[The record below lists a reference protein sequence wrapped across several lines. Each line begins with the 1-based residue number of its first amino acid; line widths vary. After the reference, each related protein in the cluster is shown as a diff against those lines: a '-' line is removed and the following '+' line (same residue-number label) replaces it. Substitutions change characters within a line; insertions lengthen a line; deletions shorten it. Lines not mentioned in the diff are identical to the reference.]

1 MPEKP
6 LFVVHW
12 TENAFENVSEIKIYL
27 KTNFTDKEVNR
38 FYDLLY
44 TFESV
49 VSLFPKIYPQT
60 NKHLNV
66 HKAVLNK
73 YLSVFY
79 RVLNSKIQVLAV
91 LDNRNNLNNWL

>member
-6 LFVVHW
+6 LFEVRW
-12 TENAFENVSEIKIYL
+12 TENAFDNVSEIQIYL
-27 KTNFTDKEVNR
+27 KTNFTHIEVTR
-38 FYDLLY
+38 FHNLLY

-60 NKHLNV
+60 KKHLNV
-66 HKAVLNK
+66 HRAVLNK

-79 RVLNSKIQVLAV
+79 RFSNSKIEVLAV

>member
-12 TENAFENVSEIKIYL
+12 TENAFENVSKIKIYL
-27 KTNFTDKEVNR
+27 QTNFTNKEVNR
-38 FYDLLY
+38 FYNLLY

-49 VSLFPKIYPQT
+49 VSLFPNIYPKT
-60 NKHLNV
+60 NRHLNV
-66 HKAVLNK
+66 HRTVLNK

-79 RVLNSKIQVLAV
+79 RVLNSKI
-91 LDNRNNLNNWL
+91 